1 MTATKDLIILTASCG
16 KNLELSEK
24 FLEKSNELNISAEI
38 LDLTTLDIPL
48 FNPRL
53 HSKENIPVEIISI
66 KEKLFIIE
74 KWVICAPEYN
84 GSIPPILSNFIA
96 WLSISGDDFM
106 NLFNGHPIAIAT
118 FSGGIGLELLTSL
131 RIQLVHLG
139 SQVLGRQL
147 LSSYSKPIDTNTIED
162 IIQRLLQMK
171 KLKT

>member
-1 MTATKDLIILTASCG
+1 MG
-16 KNLELSEK
+16 
-24 FLEKSNELNISAEI
+24 NISTI
-38 LDLTTLDIPL
+38 LIFSIFKKS
-48 FNPRL
+48 FNNEKLILP
-53 HSKENIPVEIISI
+53 SEIIAI
-66 KEKLFIIE
+66 KEKLFKTE

-96 WLSISGDDFM
+96 WLSISGDDFR
-106 NLFNGHPIAIAT
+106 NLFNGQPIAIAT

-147 LSSYSKPIDTNTIED
+147 LSSYSKPIDTKTIDD
-162 IIQRLLQMK
+162 ILQRLLQMR